1 MKRFLVTLFF
11 SLIFVTD
18 AFAILA
24 YKQEIDISSDTANVR
39 GINFKP
45 DGTIMYVTTRTNAS
59 TDGFVKQ
66 YSLSTAF
73 DISTAT
79 LTSTTQL
86 TDGTTDLQYPHA
98 IEFKPDGTKMFV
110 VANEGLYVYQY
121 NLTSAWDTSTL
132 EYVTRYEV
140 DDDDESQLRTLTF
153 KPDGK
158 RMFVSGKNEHML
170 KEYRLDTAWD
180 VSESNVTFVK
190 NSAALS
196 ASDNNMRN
204 VQFNSNGTE
213 LYLGGNQNNNM
224 NKYTLSTAWD
234 ISTISSTFT
243 AYSLG
248 SRFSNMR
255 GFIFTANFT
264 RLYVTDD
271 NDTTNRILEY
281 VASCLSLIHI

>member
-24 YKQEIDISSDTANVR
+24 YKQEIDISSDTAGAR

-45 DGTIMYVTTRTNAS
+45 DGTIMYVTRRTNDTSS
-59 TDGFVKQ
+59 TDGFVNQ
-66 YSLSTAF
+66 YSLSTPF

-158 RMFVSGKNEHML
+158 RMFVSGKNEHFL

-180 VSESNVTFVK
+180 VSE
-190 NSAALS
+190 
-196 ASDNNMRN
+196 
-204 VQFNSNGTE
+204 
-213 LYLGGNQNNNM
+213 
-224 NKYTLSTAWD
+224 
-234 ISTISSTFT
+234 
-243 AYSLG
+243 
-248 SRFSNMR
+248 
-255 GFIFTANFT
+255 
-264 RLYVTDD
+264 
-271 NDTTNRILEY
+271 
-281 VASCLSLIHI
+281 